1 MCPLYSPNMSL
12 YLTLFHCLFV
22 YLFFQHRR
30 WFSKVISERYIL
42 QRTKCFHQNKSWT
55 HCEERREVSL
65 PRWKGTPLL
74 VSLFKQEINISTVI
88 KALLAIIYSWT
99 ASSGD
104 ISSVTIGLWDGRES
118 DFTLKSNRFSFILF
132 ICWKKIL
139 SIDTDIQYIT
149 NVS

>member
-65 PRWKGTPLL
+65 PGRKGTPLL
-74 VSLFKQEINISTVI
+74 VSLFKQGIKTISTVI
-88 KALLAIIYSWT
+88 KALPAIICHET
-99 ASSGD
+99 PARA
-104 ISSVTIGLWDGRES
+104 ISVTIGLCDARES
-118 DFTLKSNRFSFILF
+118 DSYFKMPRYRNIPSWYVN
-132 ICWKKIL
+132 KQAVVHVL
-139 SIDTDIQYIT
+139 SHAP
-149 NVS
+149 

>member
-12 YLTLFHCLFV
+12 YLTLFHCLSV

-65 PRWKGTPLL
+65 PGWKGTPLL
-74 VSLFKQEINISTVI
+74 VSLFKQGINISTVI

-104 ISSVTIGLWDGRES
+104 ISSVTIGLRRSWKWFYFKIEP
-118 DFTLKSNRFSFILF
+118 FQFHFIYLLKKNTKYRYRH
-132 ICWKKIL
+132 
-139 SIDTDIQYIT
+139 SIYYKC
-149 NVS
+149 